1 VVVVWFP
8 RLGLAGPSS
17 VTSIR
22 AVLPVTDT
30 DSRAVV
36 RVDHGVGDQLAD
48 QQLG

>member
-1 VVVVWFP
+1 MVGVWVP
-8 RLGLAGPSS
+8 RLRLAGPSS

-36 RVDHGVGDQLAD
+36 RTWITALVTSSLASS
-48 QQLG
+48 